1 MSFQISLLPAL
12 TCDHPEARSSCEQ
25 GIFIVYDDG
34 KIGGWPVGRIDYND
48 PANAAYKDKYDH
60 NWIPP
65 PFPSPPHA
73 LPIQPPLPTEI
84 SKVPLRCTP
93 AEYYDCSITPFL
105 DSSGQVYG
113 HKESCTKKPDVKDD
127 FTKASV
133 CGATI
138 PFHRYDD
145 YVTTETLPVPVAV
158 PITEPVPCFFPAPAE
173 QKALIINE
181 NLKKTNPKNPPR
193 YIPPPK
199 PQIPDVTYDET
210 KDKKKRK
217 KKITLPY
224 ERDSVLPVVSEE
236 QKHSFDDPEPIIPPE
251 NVNTTTEDQ
260 TYDTIYKIGMFVAI
274 AGIVYLLFN
283 PTKNTNP
290 GKDLGENAAFQGLSE
305 L

>member
-34 KIGGWPVGRIDYND
+34 KIGGWPIGRIDYSD

-73 LPIQPPLPTEI
+73 LPVRPPLPTEI
-84 SKVPLRCTP
+84 SKVPFRCTP
-93 AEYYDCSITPFL
+93 ETYYDCSITPYT
-105 DSSGQVYG
+105 DSSGKVLG
-113 HKESCTKKPDVKDD
+113 HKESCKRKPDVKDD
-127 FTKASV
+127 FTKADV

-138 PFHRYDD
+138 PFYKYDD
-145 YVTTETLPVPVAV
+145 YITTETLPVPVAV
-158 PITEPVPCFFPAPAE
+158 PITEPTPCFFPASAE
-173 QKALIINE
+173 QKALTINE

-199 PQIPDVTYDET
+199 PEIPDVTYDEK

-217 KKITLPY
+217 KKISLAVEPI
-224 ERDSVLPVVSEE
+224 SLPVVSDE
-236 QKHSFDDPEPIIPPE
+236 QKHSFDDPEPVIPPE
-251 NVNTTTEDQ
+251 NVNTTTEDK